1 MSMASRDSE
10 PRLVHEIVQP
20 DGWPIPKG
28 YANAVKTDGG
38 VIFTGGLVGWD
49 REGRFPR
56 GFVAQARQTFL
67 NIRDVLAAAG
77 AGPQHLTRL
86 TWYVT
91 SIEAYL
97 ADPKGLG
104 AAYREAFG
112 RCFPAMATV
121 EVTRLVE
128 AEALVEI
135 EATAVLPKAGDAWAE
150 GIMIDRERATA

>member
-1 MSMASRDSE
+1 MSTERTE
-10 PRLVHEIVQP
+10 PVARQGLVNTVVQP
-20 DGWPIPKG
+20 EDWPMPKG
-28 YANAVKTDGG
+28 YANAVRSDNGL
-38 VIFTGGLVGWD
+38 IFTGGLVGWD
-49 REGRFPR
+49 SEGRFPR

-77 AGPQHLTRL
+77 AGPEHLTRL

-91 SIEAYL
+91 SIEDYL

-128 AEALVEI
+128 PDALLEI
-135 EATAVLPKAGDAWAE
+135 EATAVIPLAV
-150 GIMIDRERATA
+150 